1 MSIRVDLENQPPF
14 YTNLD
19 TIKGQL
25 TLHLNRAEQVG
36 SIVVKLEGEAVTRPQ
51 VRDIWGPDGTQKDE
65 SLTTSTMATETHK
78 ILYKIQQVFPDEY
91 HSSDNSPYGSYPLQ
105 PGQHT
110 FPFNFKIPINNLCSD
125 QDAMMSLGIAS
136 VGNIGNTGLFGSR
149 GARVMDGTRQLY
161 LRHVTQTLPP
171 TFRNL
176 NDECEIRY
184 YIKVTVQRPGFL
196 KENWRYLV
204 NFRFMPIEP
213 PRQPRSGQEAYARRP
228 FTFKPT
234 LLSDAKRRGSL
245 LPNSKSDKGGS
256 ASSDENT
263 MPQSIELSARLP
275 HPSILTCNKPLPLRL
290 ITKRLVSNSDMVYMT
305 SLQIFLIGSTTVR
318 AQNAVNEKSNRWVV
332 FSAADLNVPVLT
344 QNNVAIGTE
353 YVIPDELWKQK
364 PLPNTVP
371 PSFICCNITQ
381 KYSLQIQVSLRLG
394 NGGKNGKGTGEIIT
408 LPLNFSN
415 VDVYSGVPP
424 PRELANAAVNAQPP
438 LPPRTSVSG
447 ASTAGPSNGPPLPLR
462 PHQTN
467 QVYQQPTVSDSPG
480 EFLDAPPSYSEA
492 MAAGASSP
500 FASEEQRPPYSG
512 PPPSN
517 TSGPMPPEKN

>member
-25 TLHLNRAEQVG
+25 TLHLNRPEQVG

-51 VRDIWGPDGTQKDE
+51 ARDIWGPSDGTQRDE
-65 SLTTSTMATETHK
+65 SLTTSTIASETHK

-91 HSSDNSPYGSYPLQ
+91 HSSGNSPYGSYPLQ

-234 LLSDAKRRGSL
+234 LDSDAKRRGSL
-245 LPNSKSDKGGS
+245 LSKGKGDLPGS
-256 ASSDENT
+256 SSSES
-263 MPQSIELSARLP
+263 MSAAQSIELSARLP

-290 ITKRLVSNSDMVYMT
+290 ITKRLVSNTDMVYMT

-332 FSAADLNVPVLT
+332 FSAADLNIPVLT
-344 QNNVAIGTE
+344 PDKTAIGAE
-353 YVIPDELWKQK
+353 FVIPDNMWKQK

-394 NGGKNGKGTGEIIT
+394 PAGKNGKGTGEVIT

-424 PRELANAAVNAQPP
+424 PLELANAAMNTQPP
-438 LPPRTSVSG
+438 LPPRTSASG
-447 ASTAGPSNGPPLPLR
+447 PSAGPANGPPLPSR
-462 PHQTN
+462 PQQTN
-467 QVYQQPTVSDSPG
+467 QVYQEPSVSEGPG
-480 EFLDAPPSYSEA
+480 DFLDAPPSYSEA

-500 FASEEQRPPYSG
+500 FTSNDQRPPYSG
-512 PPPSN
+512 APDSG
-517 TSGPMPPEKN
+517 TSGPLPPGKN